1 MNIAFINE
9 NTLGHSSH
17 LPRFAD
23 RIDAMPECGIR
34 AIRLDATPL
43 PPSLQG
49 AERAIRGLFRFGLDW
64 QWTRWR
70 QATSRH
76 VVDQLIQLRKSTRI
90 DALVVNTQSV
100 GLLLPE
106 AAPDLPCWVALD
118 ATFAQLARSPWF
130 RPTPQAAWFHP
141 ITLRWLMRA
150 ERRLFSHATGL
161 LPWAS
166 HVAQSLSSEYAI
178 GDARIHILPPS
189 VPDPWP
195 APSPASIPGSRPRI
209 LFIGGDFIRKGGP
222 ALLEAWRP
230 LRHRCD
236 LDLVTRDEVPEEPG
250 LRVHHGVEAGSDR
263 WRDLW
268 KNADAFV
275 LPSRLETFGI
285 VLIEAQAFGVPVV
298 ASDTG
303 AAREILEEG
312 QAGTLLPDTRPAS
325 IALALTQLL
334 DSPESNA
341 AKAARAR
348 IRFLERYELARNTDR
363 LVSILKTRPDR

>member
-1 MNIAFINE
+1 VNIAFINE

-23 RIDAMPECGIR
+23 QIDAMPDCGIR
-34 AIRLDATPL
+34 AIRLNATPL
-43 PPSLQG
+43 PPALQG

-70 QATSRH
+70 IAASRH
-76 VVDQLIQLRKSTRI
+76 VADQLVQLRQSTRI
-90 DALVVNTQSV
+90 DALLVNTQSV

-106 AAPDLPCWVALD
+106 TAPDLPCWVALD

-150 ERRLFSHATGL
+150 ERRLFHHATGL
-161 LPWAS
+161 LPWAA
-166 HVAQSLSSEYAI
+166 HVAQSLSDEYRI
-178 GDARIHILPPS
+178 SNSRIHVVPPS
-189 VPDPWP
+189 VPNPTLQP
-195 APSPASIPGSRPRI
+195 KPLYPPGNRPRI

-263 WRDLW
+263 WRNLW
-268 KNADAFV
+268 TNADAFV

-285 VLIEAQAFGVPVV
+285 VLIEAQAFGIPVV

-303 AAREILEEG
+303 AAREILENGE
-312 QAGTLLPDTRPAS
+312 AGTLLPDTRPAS
-325 IALALTQLL
+325 IAQALTQLL
-334 DSPESNA
+334 DSPESSA

-348 IRFLERYELARNTDR
+348 IRFLERYELRSNTRR
-363 LVSILKTRPDR
+363 LISLLKGNPSS